1 MPPSRRSARTRSKPS
16 RCSSN
21 AKSLSCANSSPAAW
35 PPPASKLWRANRR
48 DRKTPGRITLWRN
61 SLVRDNARPPGPLP
75 QERVNHSPLSREIHE
90 FKPLNRGKTSNV
102 QHRTPNIEVNEDARC
117 HSMFGVGCSMLDVPM
132 DPWGEGRGEG
142 EQLIP
147 LYSICSAHSSRRR
160 ALRRQKFIRENSC
173 NSCLLVSIRG

>member
-1 MPPSRRSARTRSKPS
+1 M
-16 RCSSN
+16 
-21 AKSLSCANSSPAAW
+21 
-35 PPPASKLWRANRR
+35 
-48 DRKTPGRITLWRN
+48 
-61 SLVRDNARPPGPLP
+61 RDNARPPGPLP

-142 EQLIP
+142 ERLIP
-147 LYSICSAHSSRRR
+147 LHSISAASFLPPLAMSQ
-160 ALRRQKFIRENSC
+160 QKFIRENSC
-173 NSCLLVSIRG
+173 NSCHLVSIRG